1 MAERVSVAA
10 ELRKQT
16 GRHALVEL
24 RRSGKVPAV
33 LYGGSG
39 ETITLQVNPRE
50 LAHVLGGA
58 QHHALFQ
65 LRVQGGEETLAMI
78 TETQWE
84 PVRGSV
90 QHVDFKRVLM
100 GRKIRV
106 AVPIVP
112 VGEAR
117 GIKEQGGVFELLARD
132 VEVECLPADLPDEIR
147 LQVSELMLGQ
157 NIRVADAQKQVGEQV
172 RILREPQAV
181 ICHVV
186 APKAVEEEKPA
197 EAAVVEAPAEPE
209 VIKKGKTAEEGEETA
224 EAPPAK
230 KETAGKKEAAGK
242 KEK

>member
-1 MAERVSVAA
+1 MAERVTVAA
-10 ELRKQT
+10 ELRKET
-16 GRHALVEL
+16 GRHALAEL
-24 RRSGKVPAV
+24 RRAGKVPAV

-39 ETITLQVNPRE
+39 QTITLQVNPRD
-50 LAHVLGGA
+50 LAHVLGA

-65 LRVQGGEETLAMI
+65 LRVQGGEETLALI

-90 QHVDFKRVLM
+90 LHVDFKRVLM
-100 GRKIRV
+100 DRKIRV
-106 AVPIVP
+106 AVRIVP

-157 NIRVADAQKQVGEQV
+157 QIRVADAQKQIGERA
-172 RILREPQAV
+172 RILREPQGV

-186 APKAVEEEKPA
+186 TPKAVEEEKPA
-197 EAAVVEAPAEPE
+197 EVAVAEAPAEPE
-209 VIKKGKTAEEGEETA
+209 VIKKGKTVEEGEEGAA
-224 EAPPAK
+224 EAAP
-230 KETAGKKEAAGK
+230 GKKEAAGK